1 MHHYQGNA
9 VAGSETQSYSLT
21 WSSMR
26 YVQSYNGTFAIAVH
40 KSLSLEAVSVE
51 NCVVILQTRWLFTP
65 QTAQVNTDSRKNHL
79 SILESELISILH
91 ISIGKKT
98 AKATLWGPLVKFSHR
113 NTNTNDWSHIFAENK
128 TNLTSVF
135 RLAGTLQHSSTSER
149 LEIFYYLFESS

>member
-65 QTAQVNTDSRKNHL
+65 QTARVKTDSRKNHL

-91 ISIGKKT
+91 ISIG
-98 AKATLWGPLVKFSHR
+98 
-113 NTNTNDWSHIFAENK
+113 
-128 TNLTSVF
+128 
-135 RLAGTLQHSSTSER
+135 
-149 LEIFYYLFESS
+149 